1 MGKPVLRTTL
11 LVLALSVVW
20 TACNV
25 FNKAPDDS
33 AITADIEAKLYQDP
47 TLKTRDIKVDTQK
60 GVVVL
65 SGTVNADSEKTAA
78 ETIANHVPGVK
89 QVIDQLSVTAQQA
102 AAMPVAAPPA
112 PEPAS
117 PPPAPRR
124 ARHHH
129 VAAAPDRRVPAGASA
144 APQPPAASEP
154 TPAPVVERPP
164 ATDSRPVE
172 PPPPQTVTIPAGTV
186 VTVRMIDSID
196 SKTSQPGQQ
205 FAASVAA
212 PVVAGDKVVIPQGA
226 NATIRLVSASQ
237 SGKFEGRPEL
247 KLELASLSANG
258 TTYSVTSGYY
268 VAQGNSRGK
277 RTAEAIGGGSAL
289 GAIIG
294 AIAGGRKGA
303 AIGAGAGAAAGT
315 GVEAA
320 SGRTE
325 VKIPSETKIDFT
337 LKAPLVI
344 TLSR

>member
-25 FNKAPDDS
+25 FNKAPDDG

-65 SGTVNADSEKTAA
+65 SGTVNADSEKSAA

-102 AAMPVAAPPA
+102 AAAPVVAPPA

-117 PPPAPRR
+117 PPPTPRR
-124 ARHHH
+124 AHHR
-129 VAAAPDRRVPAGASA
+129 VAGTPTRRAPAETSVI
-144 APQPPAASEP
+144 PQPPAASES

-172 PPPPQTVTIPAGTV
+172 PPQTVTIPAGTV

-196 SKTSQPGQQ
+196 SKTSQPGQE

-237 SGKFEGRPEL
+237 SGKFEGRPEI
-247 KLELASLSANG
+247 KLELASLSTNG
-258 TTYSVTSGYY
+258 TTYSVASGYY